1 MFCKNIVENIEK
13 RDEHMNNAILGISL
27 ELVKKQLD
35 KNNPFEINL
44 R

>member
-13 RDEHMNNAILGISL
+13 MDAHMNNAILAISL

-44 R
+44 K